1 MKKIDLVN
9 IQINLRIL
17 GVGMW
22 NLGGRGYVIFTIW
35 RFYEK
40 NVFFF
45 IRFCHMSI
53 EMQNPTYLHSLH
65 LEFSTIC
72 KWKWRHFFQKYTKKL
87 LDHSNLGHN
96 GQCRIWNGTKSS
108 NQKYGVI
115 CYKHPVHN
123 RWCTMHVHR
132 FSVMLHNRNLAIPQH
147 LDASRLC
154 HNTLC
159 LVPEH
164 ISFESHEFNNQR
176 QACVTEGRCLGHP
189 HPLPNCLLNLKM

>member
-1 MKKIDLVN
+1 MTLYT
-9 IQINLRIL
+9 L
-17 GVGMW
+17 GFIKTNRFEKW
-22 NLGGRGYVIFTIW
+22 HRTPLGFMMPKAFNHNFLPIW
-35 RFYEK
+35 K
-40 NVFFF
+40 VF
-45 IRFCHMSI
+45 
-53 EMQNPTYLHSLH
+53 P
-65 LEFSTIC
+65 
-72 KWKWRHFFQKYTKKL
+72 
-87 LDHSNLGHN
+87 D
-96 GQCRIWNGTKSS
+96 RIWNGTKSS